1 MIDSQKNSPEIGLT
15 EVSGSIS
22 DTSGPKTRKT
32 TSERNHN
39 PVSRLFALLAEGKR
53 SPTAAIAAGCA
64 HCMGCTAKEQGQGM
78 KDWIEPGFREQIR
91 NCTSSGCPSWQ
102 FRPFQGGAK

>member
-1 MIDSQKNSPEIGLT
+1 MTDSHKISPEMGLIEDSEST
-15 EVSGSIS
+15 S
-22 DTSGPKTRKT
+22 DPEETKTRKK

-39 PVSRLFALLAEGKR
+39 PVSRLFAFLAEGKR

-78 KDWIEPGFREQIR
+78 ENWIEPGFREQIR
-91 NCTSSGCPSWQ
+91 NCSSYGCPSWE
-102 FRPFQGGAK
+102 FRPFQRGAK